1 MTAAA
6 VPPPPP
12 PPAPAVCELC
22 GTPLGPSDVRC
33 PECGLY
39 QQVGPER
46 PDPFAGRAMWWL
58 IGVLAVLWVVV
69 LLVVLA
75 AR

>member
-1 MTAAA
+1 MTAAPLPA
-6 VPPPPP
+6 PP
-12 PPAPAVCELC
+12 PPAPVACQLC
-22 GTPLGPSDVRC
+22 GVPLGPSDLRC

-39 QQVGPER
+39 QQLGPDR
-46 PDPFAGRAMWWL
+46 PNPFVGRAVWL
-58 IGVLAVLWVVV
+58 LAAALVALWVVV